1 MIGPVLFIWLTYN
14 VVNQVKAQ
22 PDLQLYIDRIHVIIN
37 EKGFVLLALVCL
49 LMFLQWILEA
59 KKWQLLLAPVSSIS
73 LKRALVAIFSG
84 IAFSIATPNRMG
96 EFAGRILHLPANAR
110 FQGTSFT
117 FVGNFAQL
125 IITLICG
132 GFSLFFL
139 DERISNMLGSQILRD
154 VFTMLKIAT
163 PVIVLLSLMI
173 YFKLGIIFN
182 KLFSHRFFN
191 KVNNKLDSLK
201 NIPLPVLGTVL
212 VLSFARFL
220 IFIVQYYLLFI
231 FTGVDIPFF
240 DVVICISVL
249 FLLLAA
255 IPTITFLELGIRWQ
269 VALVLFAHVTDNK
282 LGVSLTITAVW
293 FINLILPAFLG
304 ALTTIKFKW
313 RGAKF

>member
-1 MIGPVLFIWLTYN
+1 LIGPVLFIWLTYN

-22 PDLQLYIDRIHVIIN
+22 PDLQLYIHRIHAIIN
-37 EKGFVLLALVCL
+37 EKGFVFLALVCL

-73 LKRALVAIFSG
+73 LKRALMAIFSG

-117 FVGNFAQL
+117 FIGNFAQL
-125 IITLICG
+125 IVTLICG
-132 GFSLFFL
+132 GLSLFFL
-139 DERISNMLGSQILRD
+139 DYRISNMLGSRILRD
-154 VFTMLKIAT
+154 IFLMLKIAT

-173 YFKLGIIFN
+173 YFKLGTIFS
-182 KLFSHRFFN
+182 KLFSHRFFH
-191 KVNNKLDSLK
+191 KVNNKLASLK
-201 NIPLPVLGTVL
+201 CIPLPILGTVL
-212 VLSFARFL
+212 LLSFARFL

-231 FTGVDIPFF
+231 FTGVDVHFF

-249 FLLLAA
+249 FLLLSA
-255 IPTITFLELGIRWQ
+255 IPTITFLELGVRWQ

>member
-1 MIGPVLFIWLTYN
+1 MIGPVLFIWLAYN

-22 PDLQLYIDRIHVIIN
+22 PDLQLYIHSIHAIIS
-37 EKGFVLLALVCL
+37 EKGFMFLALVCL
-49 LMFLQWILEA
+49 LMFFQWILEA
-59 KKWQLLLAPVSSIS
+59 KKWQLLLAQVSSIS
-73 LKRALVAIFSG
+73 LKKALVAIFSG

-117 FVGNFAQL
+117 FIGNFAQL
-125 IITLICG
+125 IVTLICG

-139 DERISNMLGSQILRD
+139 DERISNMLGTRLLRD
-154 VFTMLKIAT
+154 VFLMLKIAT

-173 YFKLGIIFN
+173 YFKLGIIFT

-191 KVNNKLDSLK
+191 KVSKKLASLK

-220 IFIVQYYLLFI
+220 IFIVQYFLLFI
-231 FTGVDIPFF
+231 FIGVNVSFF

-249 FLLLAA
+249 FLLLSA
-255 IPTITFLELGIRWQ
+255 IPTIAFLELGIRWQ
-269 VALVLFAHVTDNK
+269 VALVLFDHVTNNK
-282 LGVSLTITAVW
+282 LGVSLTIAAIW

-304 ALTTIKFKW
+304 TFTTIKFKW

>member
-1 MIGPVLFIWLTYN
+1 
-14 VVNQVKAQ
+14 
-22 PDLQLYIDRIHVIIN
+22 
-37 EKGFVLLALVCL
+37 
-49 LMFLQWILEA
+49 MFFQWILEA

-73 LKRALVAIFSG
+73 LKRALMAIFSG

-117 FVGNFAQL
+117 FIGNFAQL
-125 IITLICG
+125 IVTLICG
-132 GFSLFFL
+132 GLSLFFL
-139 DERISNMLGSQILRD
+139 DERISNMLGSRILRD
-154 VFTMLKIAT
+154 IFLMLKIAT
-163 PVIVLLSLMI
+163 PAIVLLSLMI
-173 YFKLGIIFN
+173 YFKLGIIFS
-182 KLFSHRFFN
+182 KLFSHRFFH
-191 KVNNKLDSLK
+191 KVNNKLAALK
-201 NIPLPVLGTVL
+201 CIPLPILGKVLI
-212 VLSFARFL
+212 LSFARFL

-231 FTGVDIPFF
+231 FTGVDVSFF

-255 IPTITFLELGIRWQ
+255 IPTITFLELGVRWQ

-313 RGAKF
+313 KGVKF

>member
-1 MIGPVLFIWLTYN
+1 
-14 VVNQVKAQ
+14 
-22 PDLQLYIDRIHVIIN
+22 
-37 EKGFVLLALVCL
+37 
-49 LMFLQWILEA
+49 MFLQWIIEA

-73 LKRALVAIFSG
+73 LKRALMAIFSG

-117 FVGNFAQL
+117 FIGNFAQL
-125 IITLICG
+125 IVTLICG
-132 GFSLFFL
+132 GLSLFFL
-139 DERISNMLGSQILRD
+139 DERISNMLGSRILRD
-154 VFTMLKIAT
+154 IFLMLKIAT

-173 YFKLGIIFN
+173 YFKLGIIFS
-182 KLFSHRFFN
+182 KLFSHRFFH
-191 KVNNKLDSLK
+191 KVNNKLASLK
-201 NIPLPVLGTVL
+201 GIPLSILGTVL
-212 VLSFARFL
+212 LLSFTRFL

-231 FTGVDIPFF
+231 FTGVDVSFF

-255 IPTITFLELGIRWQ
+255 IPTITFLELGVRWQ

>member
-1 MIGPVLFIWLTYN
+1 MLFIWLTYN

-22 PDLQLYIDRIHVIIN
+22 PDLQLYIHRIHAIIN
-37 EKGFVLLALVCL
+37 EKGFVLLALVCV
-49 LMFLQWILEA
+49 LMFLQWTLEA
-59 KKWQLLLAPVSSIS
+59 KKWQLLLAPVSAIS
-73 LKRALVAIFSG
+73 LKRALMAIFSG

-117 FVGNFAQL
+117 FIGNFAQL
-125 IITLICG
+125 IVTLICG

-139 DERISNMLGSQILRD
+139 DGQVSNLLGSQILRD

-163 PVIVLLSLMI
+163 PVIVLLPLMI
-173 YFKLGIIFN
+173 YFKLGIIFS

-191 KVNNKLDSLK
+191 KVNNKLASLK
-201 NIPLPVLGTVL
+201 CIPLPILGKVL
-212 VLSFARFL
+212 VLSFARFF
-220 IFIVQYYLLFI
+220 IFIVQYFLLFI
-231 FTGVDIPFF
+231 FTGVDVHFF

-249 FLLLAA
+249 FLLLSA

-282 LGVSLTITAVW
+282 LGVSLTIAAVW

>member
-1 MIGPVLFIWLTYN
+1 MIGPVIFIWLAYN

-22 PDLQLYIDRIHVIIN
+22 PNLQLYIHRIHAIIN
-37 EKGFVLLALVCL
+37 EKGFVFLALVCL
-49 LMFLQWILEA
+49 LMFLQWIIEA

-73 LKRALVAIFSG
+73 LKRALMAIFSG

-117 FVGNFAQL
+117 FIGNFAQL
-125 IITLICG
+125 IVTLICG
-132 GFSLFFL
+132 GLSLFFL
-139 DERISNMLGSQILRD
+139 DERVSNMLGSRILRD
-154 VFTMLKIAT
+154 IFLMLKIAT

-173 YFKLGIIFN
+173 YFKLGIIFS
-182 KLFSHRFFN
+182 KLFSHRFFH
-191 KVNNKLDSLK
+191 KVNNKLASLK
-201 NIPLPVLGTVL
+201 GIPLSILGKVLI
-212 VLSFARFL
+212 LSFTRFL

-231 FTGVDIPFF
+231 FTGVDVSFF
-240 DVVICISVL
+240 DVVICITVL

-255 IPTITFLELGIRWQ
+255 IPTITFLELGVRWQ

>member
-14 VVNQVKAQ
+14 VVSQVKAQ
-22 PDLQLYIDRIHVIIN
+22 PDLQLYIHRIHAIIN
-37 EKGFVLLALVCL
+37 EKGFVFIALVCL
-49 LMFLQWILEA
+49 LMFFQWILEA

-73 LKRALVAIFSG
+73 LKRALMAIFSG

-117 FVGNFAQL
+117 FIGNFAQL
-125 IITLICG
+125 IVTLICG
-132 GFSLFFL
+132 GLSLFFL
-139 DERISNMLGSQILRD
+139 DERISNMLGSRILRD
-154 VFTMLKIAT
+154 IFLMLKIAT
-163 PVIVLLSLMI
+163 PAIVLLSLMI
-173 YFKLGIIFN
+173 YFKLGIIFS
-182 KLFSHRFFN
+182 KLFSHRFFH
-191 KVNNKLDSLK
+191 KVNNKLAALK
-201 NIPLPVLGTVL
+201 CIPLPILGKVLI
-212 VLSFARFL
+212 LSFARFL

-231 FTGVDIPFF
+231 FTGVDVSFF

-255 IPTITFLELGIRWQ
+255 IPTITFLELGVRWQ

-313 RGAKF
+313 KGVKF